1 MRDTRPLT
9 SDVEALVERQLRQWE
24 LGESVRAAEDAPEVH
39 SFIAISRQAGAGASV
54 IAVRLGESLG
64 WPVFDRQI
72 LQAMSE
78 SDTLRQRLYEQL
90 DERDATWL
98 EGMLASL
105 LLSDRPR
112 DYRTRL
118 TETLLAIVRIGP
130 AILLGRAADL
140 ILPHE
145 FGIRVRIVAPFDVRV
160 QRYAAEQNIA
170 YPSARRAVARID
182 RERAEFIRR
191 HFRRGIDDPL
201 RFDLVLN
208 TDRFSPEAARQLIL
222 AALDRCDSVRR
233 AEKHASRALRRE

>member
-1 MRDTRPLT
+1 MRDTQPH
-9 SDVEALVERQLRQWE
+9 SFDIEALVERQLRQWK
-24 LGESVRAAEDAPEVH
+24 LGLSARAPEDAPEVNP
-39 SFIAISRQAGAGASV
+39 FIAISRQVGAGASA
-54 IAVRLGESLG
+54 IAAGLGASLG

-98 EGMLASL
+98 EGMLESL
-105 LLSDRPR
+105 LLTDRPQ

-118 TETLLAIVRIGP
+118 TETLLAIVRVGP

-145 FGIRVRIVAPFDVRV
+145 FGLRVRIVAPFDVRV

-191 HFRRGIDDPL
+191 HFRRSVDDPL
-201 RFDLVLN
+201 RFDLILN
-208 TDRFSPEAARQLIL
+208 TDRFAPEAARKLIL
-222 AALDRCDSVRR
+222 AALDRCDSVWR
-233 AEKHASRALRRE
+233 AEKHASPVLHRE